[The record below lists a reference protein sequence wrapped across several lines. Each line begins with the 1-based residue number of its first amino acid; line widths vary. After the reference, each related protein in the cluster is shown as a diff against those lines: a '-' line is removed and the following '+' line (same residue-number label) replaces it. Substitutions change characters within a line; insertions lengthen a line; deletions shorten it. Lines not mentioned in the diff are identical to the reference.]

1 MNTMRELTGA
11 EWPLADEAKAA
22 LRKRRTDR
30 EKRVLQDEANREI
43 YDKTRLACEVAQML
57 REARLEAHLTQ
68 SQVAERVHTSQSNL
82 ARVEKGQNVK
92 LTTLYSYAKACG
104 KRVEVRLV

>member
-1 MNTMRELTGA
+1 MKELTGA
-11 EWPLADEAKAA
+11 DWPLTDEAKAT
-22 LRKRRTDR
+22 LRRRRADR
-30 EKRVLQDEANREI
+30 ENRVLRDEANREV
-43 YDKTRLACEVAQML
+43 YDETRLACEVAEML

-104 KRVEVRLV
+104 KRVEVRLI

>member
-1 MNTMRELTGA
+1 MNEMNELTGGD
-11 EWPLADEAKAA
+11 WPLTDEAKDA
-22 LRKRRTDR
+22 LRKRRADR
-30 EKRVLQDEANREI
+30 ETRVLKDEANREI
-43 YDKTRLACEVAQML
+43 YDETRLACEVAEML

-82 ARVEKGQNVK
+82 ARVEKGQNVT

-104 KRVEVRLV
+104 KRVEVRLI